1 MRTAKEV
8 TYTVKKTNKTRRG
21 PGFVPMLVLLVLI
34 AVVGV
39 ELVKM
44 AGDIKA
50 GQNSQSTLEARKLQ
64 LTQENETMRSDLEKA
79 DDPAFML
86 EKAREEAD
94 YVFPNERIFIDING
108 VGD

>member
-1 MRTAKEV
+1 M
-8 TYTVKKTNKTRRG
+8 KKGKKTRRG
-21 PGFVPMLVLLVLI
+21 PGFIPMLVMLVLI

-44 AGDIKA
+44 AGSIKSN
-50 GQNSQSTLEARKLQ
+50 QNNKENLEAQIQQ
-64 LTQENETMRSDLEKA
+64 LTQENDTLRSDLEKA
-79 DDPAFML
+79 DDLDFVL

-94 YVFPNERIFIDING
+94 YVFPNERIFIDIHG

>member
-1 MRTAKEV
+1 
-8 TYTVKKTNKTRRG
+8 
-21 PGFVPMLVLLVLI
+21 MLVLLVLI

-64 LTQENETMRSDLEKA
+64 LTQENETMRSDLDKA
-79 DDPAFML
+79 DDPEFML
-86 EKAREEAD
+86 QFAMDHGYCPSNA
-94 YVFPNERIFIDING
+94 RIFKDING
-108 VGD
+108 PGD